1 MASRTRRAQVV
12 DPLALLESASPRADA
27 RRAARAA
34 ADALAEL
41 AATDVSTLALV
52 AGDIIV
58 ARQLDQAAAAL
69 EVLRCR
75 MAEAAASRPRSE
87 LGC

>member
-12 DPLALLESASPRADA
+12 DPLALLEAASPRADA

-41 AATDVSTLALV
+41 AAMDTGVLALG
-52 AGDIIV
+52 AGDIVV
-58 ARQLDQAAAAL
+58 ARQLDRAAAAL
-69 EVLRCR
+69 AVLRRR
-75 MAEAAASRPRSE
+75 MTEAASLRQGHE
-87 LGC
+87 LER